1 LLQIVFGASL
11 TFAFSPFDQWW
22 LPFLVLPISIFII
35 KQSDY
40 SGFKQGF
47 FFALGYFGAGIS
59 WVHVSIADFGGL
71 PLIGSLGLMLLLCG
85 YLALYPAL
93 VFMLLK
99 RYVKYLYWPIV
110 LPLMWLIM
118 EWLRARM
125 LTGFPWLS
133 IGYSQLEGPLNG
145 LFPIIG
151 EIGVSALLVCLSASL
166 ALGLALKK
174 VHFPIL
180 LAMVVFS
187 ASYSIK
193 DVEWVS
199 LNSEKTARVTMV
211 QGNIPQSLRWTPE
224 QDIPTMQKY
233 MRMTEPHWQSDLII
247 WPEAAIP
254 QLEPIATEFIDMLDR
269 RATLENAA
277 FITGIVNYQFEAE
290 RVYNNL
296 IALGLDTENDNTIPY
311 RYMHSNRFAKH
322 HLLPIGEFV
331 PFEAFLRE
339 LAPIFD
345 LPMSSFTRGDYQ
357 QHNLKVKG
365 LKLAPAIC
373 FEIVFPAQI
382 AANLYDDTHAIITV
396 SNDAWFGDSHGP
408 HQHLQIAQVRARE
421 FGLPVFRATN
431 NGVTAFIDH
440 KGRLSNVAPQFEDA
454 SLTQD
459 VTFVEGKTPYRT
471 YGDYPTWLFF
481 VFLNILLLVK
491 NIRSTV

>member
-1 LLQIVFGASL
+1 MVFGASL
-11 TFAFSPFDQWW
+11 TFAFAPFDHWW
-22 LPFLVLPISIFII
+22 LAFLVLPISIFII
-35 KQSDY
+35 KISKH
-40 SGFKQGF
+40 SGFKHGF
-47 FFALGYFGAGIS
+47 CFALGYFGVGIS

-71 PLIGSLGLMLLLCG
+71 PLIGSIALMLLLCG
-85 YLALYPAL
+85 YLALYPAV

-99 RYVKYLYWPIV
+99 RYVKIQHWPIV
-110 LPLMWLIM
+110 LPLLWLIM
-118 EWLRARM
+118 EWLRARF

-145 LFPIIG
+145 LFPVVG
-151 EIGVSALLVCLSASL
+151 EIGVSTILVCLSASL
-166 ALGLALKK
+166 ALGLVRKRI
-174 VHFPIL
+174 HYSIIL
-180 LAMVVFS
+180 CTVVLAT
-187 ASYSIK
+187 SYSIQNI
-193 DVEWVS
+193 DWVTVD
-199 LNSEKTARVTMV
+199 KTKNAKVTMV

-233 MRMTEPHWQSDLII
+233 LTMTEEHWDSDLII

-254 QLEPIATEFIDMLDR
+254 KLEPIASEFIDLLDR
-269 RATLENAA
+269 RATSEHAA
-277 FITGIVNYQFEAE
+277 LITGIVNYQFETE

-296 IALGLDTENDNTIPY
+296 IALGLDTKTQNTIPY

-331 PFEAFLRE
+331 PFESFLRG

-365 LKLAPAIC
+365 FNLTPAIC

-382 AANLYDDTHAIITV
+382 AANLYDDTDAIITV

-431 NGVTAFIDH
+431 NGVTAFVDH
-440 KGRLSNVAPQFEDA
+440 KGEISKIAPQFKDA
-454 SLTQD
+454 TLTNS
-459 VTFVEGKTPYRT
+459 VTFVEGKTPYRI

-481 VFLNILLLVK
+481 VFLNLLLLL
-491 NIRSTV
+491 NNLRQSD